1 MKKLSLIFGLLVLV
15 FLSSCTKED
24 VKPANEEINEAGL
37 VNEEIRI
44 YGKWLLLDATMY
56 IENLETGQ
64 KTSYSHF
71 DATKTVSSLRYD
83 GPLFDFEV
91 IEQNVTTWSFYQPP
105 YVPGFGEFVLNGDT
119 LNPMGFYVTKS
130 EWSIV
135 EHPTANASNMQL
147 GGSSRPIEAYIE
159 DYSNEIVNF
168 YVQISYESI
177 NGYNCKYFTEMR
189 MKKIQAW

>member
-24 VKPANEEINEAGL
+24 VKPISEEVNDAGL
-37 VNEEIRI
+37 INEEIRL

-64 KTSYSHF
+64 KTSYAHF
-71 DATKTVSSLRYD
+71 DANKTVSSLRYD
-83 GPLFDFEV
+83 GALFNFEV

-105 YVPGFGEFVLNGDT
+105 HVPGFGEFVLNGDT

-147 GGSSRPIEAYIE
+147 GGSSRPIEAYIQ
-159 DYSNEIVNF
+159 DYSNNIVNF